1 MKINKVSIIILI
13 VGVVLA
19 TVVSNLLVVLYAPI
33 SVLRTL
39 VLAITLSSC
48 FVLIYFSNWG
58 NVKVWL
64 TCLLLVVI
72 TIAVEEFLPKT
83 FTNELTGSSELT
95 DSFASIFSL
104 IRASGYFITLFVA
117 MIAVGLVRKVVQKQL
132 EVTQKFIISAC
143 ILIIG
148 IVGGVLFSAVNALEL
163 AVYTAI
169 SGMLFSGMLYAAYSA
184 MIIINPVPD
193 KYLIAKNKDIKE

>member
-1 MKINKVSIIILI
+1 MKISKVSLI
-13 VGVVLA
+13 VLIVVVVLA
-19 TVVSNLLVVLYAPI
+19 TIVSNLLVVLYAPI

-39 VLAITLSSC
+39 ILAITLSSC

-58 NVKVWL
+58 RVKVWL

-104 IRASGYFITLFVA
+104 IRTSGYFITLFVA

-143 ILIIG
+143 LLIIG
-148 IVGGVLFSAVNALEL
+148 IVGGTLFSAVHELEI
-163 AVYTAI
+163 AMFTAI
-169 SGMLFSGMLYAAYSA
+169 TGMLFSGMLYVGYSA
-184 MIIINPVPD
+184 MIIINPIPD
-193 KYLIAKNKDIKE
+193 KYLIAENKDMKE